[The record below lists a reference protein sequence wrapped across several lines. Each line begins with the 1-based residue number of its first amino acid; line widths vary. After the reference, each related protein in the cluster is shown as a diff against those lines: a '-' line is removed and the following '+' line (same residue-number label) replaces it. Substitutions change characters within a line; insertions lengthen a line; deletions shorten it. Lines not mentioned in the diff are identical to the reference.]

1 MNILNEIKERP
12 KISMEVMVRLA
23 DTLFSYRSIK
33 KTHLYFHSRTNW
45 NSFDRHMT
53 LLVKN
58 GYVKYAVIEKDEEY
72 TITESGRALLE
83 LLLQFNEKIH
93 KSS

>member
-1 MNILNEIKERP
+1 
-12 KISMEVMVRLA
+12 
-23 DTLFSYRSIK
+23 
-33 KTHLYFHSRTNW
+33 
-45 NSFDRHMT
+45 MT